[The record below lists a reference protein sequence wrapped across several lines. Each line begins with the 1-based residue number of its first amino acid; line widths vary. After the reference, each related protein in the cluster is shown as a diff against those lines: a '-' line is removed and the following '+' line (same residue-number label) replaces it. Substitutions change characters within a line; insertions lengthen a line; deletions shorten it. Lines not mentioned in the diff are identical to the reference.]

1 MSVQTSLN
9 MPGFSITLLLLPQ
22 ANDSTSLPSSLLL
35 SLLDEDCNAPGWKWS
50 PKCPPSTETCPTSE
64 AMFPPAKKRQT
75 AQMVVSDP
83 KLFVSA
89 IEKACKALIAAEAE
103 ITRLDTMAG
112 DGDCGM
118 TLKVLSHLVDT
129 RPRRLP

>member
-22 ANDSTSLPSSLLL
+22 ANDSTSPPSSLLL
-35 SLLDEDCNAPGWKWS
+35 SLLDEGCNAPGWKWS
-50 PKCPPSTETCPTSE
+50 PKRPPSTPVSE
-64 AMFPPAKKRQT
+64 AMFTPAKKQHT

-89 IEKACKALIAAEAE
+89 IEKACKALITAEAE
-103 ITRLDTMAG
+103 ITRLDTIAG
-112 DGDCGM
+112 DGDCGI
-118 TLKVLSHLVDT
+118 TLKVLSCLVYA
-129 RPRRLP
+129 RPRCSQK